1 MSPVL
6 VALHAHPDDEAIF
19 TGGIIVRAVAAGWRV
34 VLVVA
39 TDGDRGSG
47 PGGRE
52 LAAVRR
58 AETRDAAMVLGIDRV
73 VFLGHGD
80 SGYRDPGAGLSAG
93 IATGRPLGS
102 GTLAA
107 AHLDR
112 VAHDVRRI
120 LVDEGA
126 TALTSYDDNGI
137 YGHVDHVLVH
147 RIAALA
153 VEGTDCE
160 LYEAT
165 LDRSALRMLRHRLVG
180 RGLLPELWPTS
191 LAEQLGV
198 EPGPDL
204 VAVDVTAHLDA
215 KLLAVSAHSSQVM
228 QASSFMGLPAGAFH
242 HLFATE
248 WLRVARP
255 GSGRLTA
262 ALAGSRPSG
271 YALPSAAVNPPA
283 GAPTPVMSS

>member
-1 MSPVL
+1 MTPVL
-6 VALHAHPDDEAIF
+6 VAVHAHPDDESIF
-19 TGGIIVRAVAAGWRV
+19 TGGTIVRAVAAGWRV

-39 TDGDRGSG
+39 TDGDRGTG
-47 PGGRE
+47 PAGRE
-52 LAAVRR
+52 LAALRR
-58 AETRDAAMVLGIDRV
+58 AETREAAAVLGVHRV

-80 SGYRDPGAGLSAG
+80 SGYRDPEPGLRAGVA
-93 IATGRPLGS
+93 AGRPLGP

-112 VAHDVRRI
+112 VADDVRRI

-126 TALTSYDDNGI
+126 TAVTGYDDNGI

-153 VEGTDCE
+153 VEGTGCE

-165 LDRSALRMLRHRLVG
+165 LDRTALRCLRRRLVD

-204 VAVDVTAHLDA
+204 IAVDVTAHQDA
-215 KLLAVSAHSSQVM
+215 KLLAVAAHSSQVVP
-228 QASSFMGLPAGAFH
+228 AASFMGLPAGAFH
-242 HLFATE
+242 HLLATE

-255 GSGRLTA
+255 GRGRLVE
-262 ALAGSRPSG
+262 ALLGADGGHTPPDP
-271 YALPSAAVNPPA
+271 ATDPPA
-283 GAPTPVMSS
+283 GVPTPVLTP